1 MSETLE
7 LIYPTDGPPPT
18 DAEAEAALREIG
30 AVITPTSI
38 RALQAIGMWAAKLK
52 MPQIM
57 VARNFTSLEEV
68 ARVKEMG
75 SVFHAMGG
83 AKTEDGEVVD
93 AELAQQGCKILTAAL
108 QVEERLVRLQL
119 DLHQKSQPEKPQEPQ
134 KRALA
139 PINPLHAAAVAST

>member
-30 AVITPTSI
+30 AVITPTSV
-38 RALQAIGMWAAKLK
+38 RALQAIGMWSAKLK
-52 MPQIM
+52 MPQVM
-57 VARNFTSLEEV
+57 AARNFVSLEETQ
-68 ARVKEMG
+68 RVKEMG
-75 SVFHAMGG
+75 KVFIEMGG
-83 AKTEDGEVVD
+83 AKMENGEVVD
-93 AELAQQGCKILTAAL
+93 AELAQQGCKIVTAAL

-119 DLHQKSQPEKPQEPQ
+119 DLHQKSQPDKPQEPQ

-139 PINPLHAAAVAST
+139 PINPLHAAAVATS